1 MEGSAYIQGIQD
13 QGLLCAPTI
22 ETTPVALENSLDFFG
37 SSLQPI
43 RQLVANIE
51 LGRGKN

>member
-1 MEGSAYIQGIQD
+1 MQIEGSAYIQDIQD
-13 QGLLCAPTI
+13 QGLLCAPMI

-43 RQLVANIE
+43 LV
-51 LGRGKN
+51 G